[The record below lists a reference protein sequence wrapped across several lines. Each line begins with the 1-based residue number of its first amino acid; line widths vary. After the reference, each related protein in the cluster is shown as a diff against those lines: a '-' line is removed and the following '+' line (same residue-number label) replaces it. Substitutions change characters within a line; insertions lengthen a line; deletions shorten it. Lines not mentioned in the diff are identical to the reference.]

1 MARRVRAPHVDA
13 RCSRAEPA
21 VLAARTFDPGRRAS
35 AGVAGVRPAMTAKV
49 RDIGVSPIA
58 SARPVAPRRTS
69 SNALLTL
76 VLFLPPAL
84 VLFSVF
90 VAMPMS
96 EAAWYSVFN
105 WNGYGR
111 PEKFIGLKN
120 YGYLLDSAPFLRSLV
135 NNGLIIAASLLLQL
149 PLALGA
155 ALLLA
160 ERFPGALAFRMI
172 FFLPYVLA
180 DVAAGLIWHFV
191 FDGDYGLVSSL
202 TAAFGAPPVYLLANR
217 SWAFSAVLIVI
228 LWKYFGFHMMLYI
241 AGLQGIDKSL
251 LEAAEMDGA
260 SAYQRFRWITL
271 PLLGP
276 MIRLSIFFS
285 VVGALQLFDMIVP
298 LTGGGPFETTN
309 TMVSFLYYF
318 GITRMRVGF
327 GSAVGVVLF
336 LICVTFAF
344 GYQRLFMRD
353 D

>member
-1 MARRVRAPHVDA
+1 LV
-13 RCSRAEPA
+13 SFAE
-21 VLAARTFDPGRRAS
+21 S
-35 AGVAGVRPAMTAKV
+35 AGDVPAAPRTA
-49 RDIGVSPIA
+49 A
-58 SARPVAPRRTS
+58 RRTS
-69 SNALLTL
+69 RNGWLTI

-84 VLFSVF
+84 LLFTIF
-90 VAMPMS
+90 IAMPMG
-96 EAAWYSVFN
+96 EAVWYSFYN

-120 YGYLLDSAPFLRSLV
+120 YQYLLDSAPFARALV

-149 PLALGA
+149 PLALA
-155 ALLLA
+155 VALLLA
-160 ERFPGALAFRMI
+160 RRFPGAVAFRMI

-180 DVAAGLIWHFV
+180 DVAAGLIWRFV
-191 FDGDYGLVSSL
+191 FDGDYGLVSSI
-202 TAAFGAPPVYLLANR
+202 TTMFGAPPVFLLA
-217 SWAFSAVLIVI
+217 SHAWAFSAVLIVI

-260 SAYQRFRWITL
+260 SPFQRFRYITL

-276 MIRLSIFFS
+276 MIRLSVFFS

-298 LTGGGPFETTN
+298 LTGGGPFESTN

-327 GSAVGVVLF
+327 GSAVGVALF
-336 LICVTFAF
+336 LVSVTFSF